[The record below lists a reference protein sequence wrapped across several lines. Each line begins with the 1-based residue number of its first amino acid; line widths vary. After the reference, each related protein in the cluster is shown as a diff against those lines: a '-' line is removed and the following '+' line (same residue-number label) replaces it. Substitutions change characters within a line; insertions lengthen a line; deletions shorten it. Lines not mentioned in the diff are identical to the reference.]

1 MVLLPFIDAAKEA
14 TQELMEYLP
23 DTNKTCAT

>member
-14 TQELMEYLP
+14 AQELIKYLS
-23 DTNKTCAT
+23 DTNKTAIP